1 MTAFHDVSHYFIA
14 RKKAAAQGL
23 PDMILSE
30 EGAANVTEEDMDF
43 SGRVFRILASPFQK
57 VCFAGAHAEADQAPD
72 LIRTLRKAYPELT
85 QLVFPK
91 ARGRRAS
98 GDFGRL
104 PAEDRQV
111 FWGFL
116 AAMDIPLERF
126 ILDPAYL
133 VVIDGPDDI
142 LGDMIKNG
150 LFDMENVEVLENL
163 RNPELMEK
171 YIETDS

>member
-1 MTAFHDVSHYFIA
+1 MTAFHDVSRYFIVK
-14 RKKAAAQGL
+14 RKVTAQVL

-30 EGAANVTEEDMDF
+30 QGVANVTEEDMDF

-57 VCFAGAHAEADQAPD
+57 VCFAGAHADADQAPD

-91 ARGRRAS
+91 ARGRRAA
-98 GDFGRL
+98 GDFGKL

-150 LFDMENVEVLENL
+150 LFDIENVEVLENL

-171 YIETDS
+171 YIEV